1 MDTFNIKTQDLIKTW
16 HYRQRYLT
24 SANLTSITQTL
35 VPPHI
40 KDDENAFVE
49 LKDAQQHAY
58 IMFTHYH
65 TEEYSKQYAFW
76 NSRKAR
82 IARLYFRIKRD
93 KTSRQ
98 QVAEYFE
105 NMKKHEAFSILTQ
118 DDFLK
123 EHLTITTLPEKYRT
137 HQLLRLSTK
146 LFMLSAQALLKEGV
160 FTLEE
165 DAISALS
172 LKSPPL
178 PRTDMNLL
186 LRYSTL
192 RGHDFDFDHDFP
204 HTDDEWFYADQNKRM
219 FTSRKAALD
228 AANVISPTANIIF
241 KQGDKTTLLTPLD
254 NYKESDTA
262 VPLDNDFSALGPREK
277 QFANIE

>member
-1 MDTFNIKTQDLIKTW
+1 MDIFNVKPQDLIKTW

-24 SANLTSITQTL
+24 SAHLTSITQTL
-35 VPPHI
+35 VPPHV

-49 LKDAQQHAY
+49 LKDAKQHAY

-65 TEEYSKQYAFW
+65 TEEYAKQYAFW

-82 IARLYFRIKRD
+82 MARLYFKIKRD
-93 KTSRQ
+93 NVARQ

-105 NMKKHEAFSILTQ
+105 NMKKHEVFSTLTQ
-118 DDFLK
+118 DDFFK
-123 EHLTITTLPEKYRT
+123 EHLAVTPLPEEYKA
-137 HQLLRLSTK
+137 HQLLRPNTT
-146 LFMLSAQALLKEGV
+146 LFMLSAPTLLKEGG

-165 DAISALS
+165 DAIAALS

-178 PRTDMNLL
+178 PRSDMNLL

-192 RGHDFDFDHDFP
+192 RGHDFDFDHDSP

-219 FTSRKAALD
+219 FTSRKAALN
-228 AANVISPTANIIF
+228 AANTISPTAHIIF
-241 KQGDKTTLLTPLD
+241 KQGNKTTLLTPLD
-254 NYKESDTA
+254 NYKESDEV
-262 VPLDNDFSALGPREK
+262 VPLDNDFSALGPREN